1 MARMATSVG
10 AGGRCASQ
18 GREGCTFS
26 SRCGHRAARGPQCT
40 GVDRGVAYY
49 ETALERL
56 GATGFARVGVAS
68 REANLDASVGADAHG
83 YAFIQRTGSVV
94 HDRAPAPYADARVKE
109 GDVVGVCL
117 NLEISD
123 AQSWFA
129 RISRRLRR
137 RDSSYI
143 EFYLNGF
150 SLGRAFVNEITPGT
164 YYPCVSLFTMPHQI
178 EPATVRMNFH
188 PPWIAPP
195 KSQLQHR
202 GFGE

>member
-1 MARMATSVG
+1 MHVFESV
-10 AGGRCASQ
+10 R
-18 GREGCTFS
+18 TS
-26 SRCGHRAARGPQCT
+26 SRART
-40 GVDRGVAYY
+40 AVHGVAYY

>member
-1 MARMATSVG
+1 MATSVG

-150 SLGRAFVNEITPGT
+150 SLGRAFVNEITPDT
-164 YYPCVSLFTMPHQI
+164 Y
-178 EPATVRMNFH
+178 
-188 PPWIAPP
+188 
-195 KSQLQHR
+195 
-202 GFGE
+202 

>member
-1 MARMATSVG
+1 ME
-10 AGGRCASQ
+10 SQ
-18 GREGCTFS
+18 
-26 SRCGHRAARGPQCT
+26 
-40 GVDRGVAYY
+40 
-49 ETALERL
+49 
-56 GATGFARVGVAS
+56 
-68 REANLDASVGADAHG
+68 
-83 YAFIQRTGSVV
+83 
-94 HDRAPAPYADARVKE
+94 
-109 GDVVGVCL
+109 
-117 NLEISD
+117 LEISD